1 MRHKIEHLNFK
12 NKADRTK
19 FLRLVLKDIQFP
31 GKKDNVLTT
40 AMRNENKAVL
50 KRTTSSIVNRNHA
63 RHAEV
68 LGHAKKLLEEN
79 PSRPLSED
87 EKKRLRA
94 RAIKTLANQTKRLV
108 FATDL
113 NPSKSTW
120 RALFNQVKQEC
131 EENKDL
137 GTRLGKNKGQ
147 MIVPMFG
154 DDLHEVLNDF
164 LSSILIP
171 LVLKAAEKLDGRLAP
186 GGKKVG
192 TAIVKIGD
200 LK

>member
-1 MRHKIEHLNFK
+1 MRHKIEHLDFK

-19 FLRLVLKDIQFP
+19 FLRRMLKDIQFP

-40 AMRNENKAVL
+40 AMRNENKSFL

-68 LGHAKKLLEEN
+68 LGNAKKLLEKN

-87 EKKRLRA
+87 QKKRLRA
-94 RAIKTLANQTKRLV
+94 RAIKLLANKTKLSA

-131 EENKDL
+131 EQNKNL

-147 MIVPMFG
+147 MIVPMFA
-154 DDLHEVLNDF
+154 DDLHNVLNDL
-164 LSSILIP
+164 LSFILFP
-171 LVLKAAEKLDGRLAP
+171 LVLKAAENLDRRLAP

-192 TAIVKIGD
+192 TAIVKINDVG
-200 LK
+200 